1 MNEIKEDSIW
11 AQLDDNIV
19 SFKIGQFGFMVT
31 RRFLVKTLMLLLA
44 SIGAFMV
51 YEMII
56 DGPGWYL
63 EGRDPDIDLT
73 WKDFVHDVGSGLT
86 HRG

>member
-1 MNEIKEDSIW
+1 
-11 AQLDDNIV
+11 
-19 SFKIGQFGFMVT
+19 
-31 RRFLVKTLMLLLA
+31 MLLLA

-63 EGRDPDIDLT
+63 EGREPDIDLT

-86 HRG
+86 HRSQDINSVFSWKYRNKVLQWEG